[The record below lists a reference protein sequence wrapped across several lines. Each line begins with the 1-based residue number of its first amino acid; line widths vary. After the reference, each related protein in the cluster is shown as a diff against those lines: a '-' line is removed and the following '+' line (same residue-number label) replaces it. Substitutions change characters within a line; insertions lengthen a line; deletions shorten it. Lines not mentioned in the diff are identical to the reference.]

1 MIMMIVYAI
10 IMTIAVFFLLAI
22 SSICM
27 FLFGLF
33 FRALDVVMD
42 LFKKGETYDKK

>member
-10 IMTIAVFFLLAI
+10 IMTIAVLSLLAI
-22 SSICM
+22 SSLCM

-33 FRALDVVMD
+33 FRALDVLMD

>member
-10 IMTIAVFFLLAI
+10 IMMMAVLSLLAI
-22 SSICM
+22 SSLCM

-33 FRALDVVMD
+33 FRALDVVID
-42 LFKKGETYDKK
+42 LFNKGETYDKK

>member
-10 IMTIAVFFLLAI
+10 IMTIVVLLLLAI
-22 SSICM
+22 SSVSV
-27 FLFGLF
+27 FLLGLF
-33 FRALDVVMD
+33 FRALDVIID